1 MEAFLLSKEDALDK
15 LNSSV
20 QGLSSSEA
28 ERRLK
33 RYGLNKLPEEKRVS
47 IIKIFLS
54 QFKSPLIYVLLLAA
68 VVSIVIGHLTDAVF
82 IFAVLMINALIGTF
96 QEFSAWKKSTALKDS
111 VKTVCQVL
119 RDGSKITVESE
130 NVTLGDIV
138 FLESGSKV
146 PADLRLISERKLK
159 VDESLLT
166 GESVEVTKDPDA
178 VYNDESIPIADR
190 KNMLFAGTYV
200 AAGRATG
207 VVSDIGE
214 DTEVGKIAALLASSE
229 SGKSPLITRM
239 EKFSLH
245 LVYIIMGVILLFA
258 VIGMIRGMGLTD
270 LFFFS
275 VSLAVAAIPEGLPV
289 AISIALTAGGIAMSK
304 RNVIIRKLAAIES
317 LGSCTLIASDKTGTL
332 TKNELTVKHFI
343 NPQGESLNW
352 DEIPIQAKQAFYFC
366 NEASAVKNDEWKFF
380 GDQVDVALLKF
391 IKENDEKYLEKLY
404 GYRKIDEIPYEPING
419 FAAASTKIDREIY
432 HFAKGSAEK
441 ILEFCSLSNENRTGI
456 LHEVDSWAA
465 KGYRMIAFACKKS
478 SEDKV
483 DLEKMTFLG
492 FVAIIDPLREGVK
505 EAIQDA
511 FKAGIEV
518 IMITGDHPATA
529 YTIAE
534 ELGIASSFD
543 EVINGYDLTKIED
556 FEEKKRIV
564 LNKKVF
570 ARISP
575 EQKKELVSIFE
586 DAGHFIAVTGD
597 GVNDAPALK
606 YANVGVSMGKS
617 GTDVARESSD
627 VVITDDHF
635 QSIVNGIEE
644 GRIAYDNIRK
654 IIFLLISTGAAEIM
668 LVTFSVVFNTP
679 MSLTPLQILWL
690 NLVTNGVQD
699 VALALEKGEPGV
711 LERKPRSPDEGIFNS
726 IMIRRVLISG
736 LYMGFVAFGAFYFF
750 YSSGYSVFES
760 RNYALLLM
768 VLFENVH
775 VFNSRSET
783 LQIWKIKVFE
793 NKFLIPMVLFA
804 QLVHIASM
812 HIPVMQE
819 VLDVQPVDINTWI
832 VLLLIAAGLLVL
844 MEFDKWLARAVKRNG
859 LLKQT

>member
-1 MEAFLLSKEDALDK
+1 MKAFLLSKEDTLKK

-20 QGLSSSEA
+20 KGLSSSEA
-28 ERRLK
+28 EKRLES
-33 RYGLNKLPEEKRVS
+33 YGLNKLPEEKRVN
-47 IIKIFLS
+47 ILKIFLT

-68 VVSIVIGHLTDAVF
+68 VVSIVIGHMTDAVF

-96 QEFSAWKKSTALKDS
+96 QEFSAWKKSTALKDK

-130 NVTLGDIV
+130 NITLGDIV

-146 PADLRLISERKLK
+146 PADIRLIEERKLK

-166 GESVEVTKDPDA
+166 GESVEVEKDPEA
-178 VYNDESIPIADR
+178 VYHDESIPVADR
-190 KNMLFAGTYV
+190 KNMLFAGSYV

-214 DTEVGKIAALLASSE
+214 NTEVGKIAALLASSE

-245 LVYIIMGVILLFA
+245 LVYIILGVVLLFT

-275 VSLAVAAIPEGLPV
+275 VALAVAAIPEGLPV

-304 RNVIIRKLAAIES
+304 RNVIIRKLASIES

-343 NPQGESLNW
+343 NPRGANLNW

-366 NEASAVKNDEWKFF
+366 NEASAVINDGWEFF

-391 IKENDEKYLEKLY
+391 IRENDEKYLQKLY
-404 GYRKIDEIPYEPING
+404 GCRKIDEIPYEPVNG
-419 FAAASTKIDREIY
+419 FAAASTEIDKEIY
-432 HFAKGSAEK
+432 HFAKGSAEN
-441 ILEFCSLSNENRTGI
+441 ILEFCSLNNEDKTSI
-456 LHEVDSWAA
+456 IHEVDSWAA
-465 KGYRMIAFACKKS
+465 KGYRTIAFACKKS
-478 SEDKV
+478 SADGV

-511 FKAGIEV
+511 FKAGIKV

-534 ELGIASSFD
+534 ELGIVSDFD
-543 EVINGYDLTKIED
+543 EVINGYDLAKIED

-654 IIFLLISTGAAEIM
+654 IIFLLISTGAAEII

-711 LERKPRSPDEGIFNS
+711 LNRKPRSPDEGIFDS
-726 IMIRRVLISG
+726 IMIRRVLMSG
-736 LYMGFVAFGAFYFF
+736 LYMGLVAFGAFYFF

-783 LQIWKIKVFE
+783 LQIWKIKLFE
-793 NKFLIPMVLFA
+793 NKFLVPMVLFA

-812 HIPVMQE
+812 RIPIMQE
-819 VLDVQPVDINTWI
+819 VLDVQPVGINTWI
-832 VLLLIAAGLLVL
+832 VLLLIATGLLVL
-844 MEFDKWLARAVKRNG
+844 MEFDKWVARGVSRNA
-859 LLKQT
+859 

>member
-1 MEAFLLSKEDALDK
+1 MRCFAEDKETVLK
-15 LNSSV
+15 YLET
-20 QGLSSSEA
+20 SEA
-28 ERRLK
+28 GLDSAEASKRLK
-33 RYGLNKLPEEKRVS
+33 KYGLNKLPEEKKVS
-47 IIKIFLS
+47 ILKIFLT

-68 VVSIVIGHLTDAVF
+68 VVSIVIGHMTDAVF

-96 QEFSAWKKSTALKDS
+96 QEYSAWKKSTALRDK

-119 RDGSKITVESE
+119 RDGNKITLESE
-130 NVTLGDIV
+130 YLTLGDVV

-146 PADLRLISERKLK
+146 PADIRLIEAKKLK

-166 GESVEVTKDPDA
+166 GESVEVEKDPDA
-178 VYNDESIPIADR
+178 VLDDEAIPVADR

-200 AAGRATG
+200 STGRATG
-207 VVSDIGE
+207 VVCGIGE
-214 DTEVGKIAALLASSE
+214 NTEVGKIAAMLASSE

-245 LVYIIMGVILLFA
+245 LVYIILVVVLLFA
-258 VIGMIRGMGLTD
+258 VIGLIRGMGLTD

-275 VSLAVAAIPEGLPV
+275 VALAVAAIPEGLPV

-304 RNVIIRKLAAIES
+304 RNVIIRNLASIES

-343 NPQGESLNW
+343 SPEGKSLKW
-352 DEIPIQAKQAFYFC
+352 DEIPPQAKLAFFFC
-366 NEASAVKNDEWKFF
+366 NEASAVKNNDWEFN

-391 IKENDEKYLEKLY
+391 IRENDEEYLEQLY
-404 GYRKIDEIPYEPING
+404 GYKTIDEIPYEPING
-419 FAAASTKIDREIY
+419 FAAASAEIDSQRY
-432 HFAKGSAEK
+432 HFTKGSAEK
-441 ILEFCSLSNENRTGI
+441 ILGFCSLGNEERKRI
-456 LHEVDSWAA
+456 LQEVDSWAA
-465 KGYRMIAFACKKS
+465 QGYRTIAFACKKS
-478 SEDKV
+478 SKTGV

-492 FVAIIDPLREGVK
+492 FVAIIDPLRDGVK

-511 FKAGIEV
+511 FGAGIDV
-518 IMITGDHPATA
+518 VMITGDHPATA
-529 YTIAE
+529 YTIAS
-534 ELGIASSFD
+534 ELGIAKSFD
-543 EVINGYDLTKIED
+543 EVITGYELSKIDDYER
-556 FEEKKRIV
+556 KKHIV

-575 EQKKELVSIFE
+575 EQKKELVSIFQ

-679 MSLTPLQILWL
+679 MSLTPIQILWL

-711 LERKPRSPDEGIFNS
+711 LKRKPRSPNEGIFNS

-736 LYMGFVAFGAFYFF
+736 LYMGLVAFGAFYFF
-750 YSSGYSVFES
+750 YSSGYSVYES

-783 LQIWKIKVFE
+783 LQIWKIKFFE
-793 NKFLIPMVLFA
+793 NKFLVPMVLLA
-804 QLVHIASM
+804 QLVHIVSM
-812 HIPVMQE
+812 YIPSMQE
-819 VLDVQPVDINTWI
+819 VLDVQPVSINMWI
-832 VLLLIAAGLLVL
+832 ILLFIALGLLVL
-844 MEFDKWLARAVKRNG
+844 MEFDKWLAKAVKRNG
-859 LLKQT
+859 

>member
-1 MEAFLLSKEDALDK
+1 
-15 LNSSV
+15 
-20 QGLSSSEA
+20 
-28 ERRLK
+28 
-33 RYGLNKLPEEKRVS
+33 
-47 IIKIFLS
+47 
-54 QFKSPLIYVLLLAA
+54 
-68 VVSIVIGHLTDAVF
+68 
-82 IFAVLMINALIGTF
+82 
-96 QEFSAWKKSTALKDS
+96 
-111 VKTVCQVL
+111 
-119 RDGSKITVESE
+119 
-130 NVTLGDIV
+130 
-138 FLESGSKV
+138 
-146 PADLRLISERKLK
+146 
-159 VDESLLT
+159 
-166 GESVEVTKDPDA
+166 
-178 VYNDESIPIADR
+178 
-190 KNMLFAGTYV
+190 
-200 AAGRATG
+200 
-207 VVSDIGE
+207 
-214 DTEVGKIAALLASSE
+214 
-229 SGKSPLITRM
+229 
-239 EKFSLH
+239 
-245 LVYIIMGVILLFA
+245 
-258 VIGMIRGMGLTD
+258 
-270 LFFFS
+270 
-275 VSLAVAAIPEGLPV
+275 
-289 AISIALTAGGIAMSK
+289 
-304 RNVIIRKLAAIES
+304 
-317 LGSCTLIASDKTGTL
+317 
-332 TKNELTVKHFI
+332 
-343 NPQGESLNW
+343 
-352 DEIPIQAKQAFYFC
+352 
-366 NEASAVKNDEWKFF
+366 
-380 GDQVDVALLKF
+380 
-391 IKENDEKYLEKLY
+391 
-404 GYRKIDEIPYEPING
+404 
-419 FAAASTKIDREIY
+419 
-432 HFAKGSAEK
+432 
-441 ILEFCSLSNENRTGI
+441 
-456 LHEVDSWAA
+456 
-465 KGYRMIAFACKKS
+465 
-478 SEDKV
+478 
-483 DLEKMTFLG
+483 
-492 FVAIIDPLREGVK
+492 VK